1 MSLIDDTIIAL
12 ATPPLESALA
22 VVRMSGSK
30 SFSII
35 NKMFSKKVEL
45 ASKNAIFHGKI
56 IDENKQQIDD
66 CVVLAYKAPFSFTGE
81 DVIEISCHGSLL
93 IINKIIEISISL
105 GARLAEKGEF
115 TKKAFYNGK
124 LDLLQAESINDLIN
138 SKSDAASKL
147 ALSGINGDISNNIK
161 NLKSKIVEIISH
173 IDVNIDYP
181 EYDDIEQLTSTIIK
195 PKIEELISELSIISK
210 ETEFGKII
218 KNGINVAIIGRPNVG
233 KSSILNALINED
245 KAIVSEYE
253 GTTRDVVEGQ
263 INLAGINF
271 NFLDTAGIRDSQD
284 FIEKIGIKKSKEV
297 IDKSDLVIFVTDTKG
312 EITKEDNDLL
322 NSISNKKKIIV
333 YNKSDKTNYESN
345 DNVVV
350 SAKNKQVQPLVKS
363 MLEVIGFRLEDYQ
376 NKPLLSNAR
385 QKGQINKALIALKD
399 ALNSCNNQAPSDII
413 EIDVREALKAIQ
425 ELLGEIYKENLEDEI
440 FSKFCLGK

>member
-1 MSLIDDTIIAL
+1 M
-12 ATPPLESALA
+12 
-22 VVRMSGSK
+22 
-30 SFSII
+30 
-35 NKMFSKKVEL
+35 
-45 ASKNAIFHGKI
+45 
-56 IDENKQQIDD
+56 
-66 CVVLAYKAPFSFTGE
+66 
-81 DVIEISCHGSLL
+81 
-93 IINKIIEISISL
+93 
-105 GARLAEKGEF
+105 
-115 TKKAFYNGK
+115 
-124 LDLLQAESINDLIN
+124 
-138 SKSDAASKL
+138 
-147 ALSGINGDISNNIK
+147 
-161 NLKSKIVEIISH
+161 
-173 IDVNIDYP
+173 
-181 EYDDIEQLTSTIIK
+181 
-195 PKIEELISELSIISK
+195 
-210 ETEFGKII
+210 
-218 KNGINVAIIGRPNVG
+218 
-233 KSSILNALINED
+233 
-245 KAIVSEYE
+245 SEYE

-312 EITKEDNDLL
+312 EITKEDNELL

-350 SAKNKQVQPLVKS
+350 SAKNKQVQSLVKS

>member
-1 MSLIDDTIIAL
+1 
-12 ATPPLESALA
+12 
-22 VVRMSGSK
+22 
-30 SFSII
+30 
-35 NKMFSKKVEL
+35 
-45 ASKNAIFHGKI
+45 
-56 IDENKQQIDD
+56 
-66 CVVLAYKAPFSFTGE
+66 
-81 DVIEISCHGSLL
+81 
-93 IINKIIEISISL
+93 
-105 GARLAEKGEF
+105 
-115 TKKAFYNGK
+115 KAFYNGK

-161 NLKSKIVEIISH
+161 NLKSKLVEIISH

-181 EYDDIEQLTSTIIK
+181 EYDDIEQLTSIIIK
-195 PKIEELISELSIISK
+195 PKIEELISELSLISK

-218 KNGINVAIIGRPNVG
+218 KNGINVAIVGRPNVG

-271 NFLDTAGIRDSQD
+271 NFLDTAGIRDSHD

-312 EITKEDNDLL
+312 EITKEDNELL
-322 NSISNKKKIIV
+322 NSISSKKKIIV
-333 YNKSDKTNYESN
+333 YNKSDKTDYESS
-345 DNVVV
+345 DNVVI

-363 MLEVIGFRLEDYQ
+363 MLEVIGFKLEDYQ